1 MHFSCCS
8 KVASRIYVIL
18 SSNSQ
23 QCYKNWGVR
32 GSDQSWQCQDLE
44 SVRSDNPCLVII
56 LHSHNMKSR
65 KCVFHSFILLSSSTY
80 KHVTYWIRSK
90 ILQTK
95 IIIIMIFKY
104 SQFSFLF
111 LHQNCWESDIQIIG
125 KLEGWNKTK
134 SNKDVIRY
142 NFILNPEQYLSSISN
157 NSFTVYITIYCLWY
171 LQFNFRLRIFYCC
184 GSCIW
189 LLLDSNIFIRGC
201 YDEQRTFVIIGT
213 KNDFKKRFFRSFGFQ
228 VLSWSQFKAFYDWA
242 KFNQC

>member
-1 MHFSCCS
+1 MHFCCS
-8 KVASRIYVIL
+8 NVASRIYVIL

-95 IIIIMIFKY
+95 IIIIMIFQIFTIQL
-104 SQFSFLF
+104 SFSSPKL
-111 LHQNCWESDIQIIG
+111 LGKWYPNNWKIRRLKQNKIQ
-125 KLEGWNKTK
+125 
-134 SNKDVIRY
+134 
-142 NFILNPEQYLSSISN
+142 
-157 NSFTVYITIYCLWY
+157 
-171 LQFNFRLRIFYCC
+171 
-184 GSCIW
+184 
-189 LLLDSNIFIRGC
+189 
-201 YDEQRTFVIIGT
+201 
-213 KNDFKKRFFRSFGFQ
+213 
-228 VLSWSQFKAFYDWA
+228 
-242 KFNQC
+242 